1 MSEANDANQ
10 ENQLIEELEH
20 DVCDDE
26 LDDESDDED
35 GSDPLAPIFVLLFD
49 KLPEL
54 SVPLLERG
62 LAKFGKPQEPLV
74 VTDLVADGETPHAT
88 VQFDGH
94 YLLLIAYDEPASE
107 ENTKNPINCSNWTK
121 DDKKP
126 LRNHQTHMLCIY
138 MMGSDDPTEKIIA
151 CMRLAGAFLDVG
163 LLGYVDPAGW
173 NCMPAPRLRDA
184 LSTKARKQFREAVPL
199 GVFTG
204 FVKIFT
210 SETEIWFCTKGY
222 FRWGISDLAFY
233 GTIDQAQEVFN
244 MFEAL
249 FFYSLTSDKNII
261 AGNTAELGGGVL
273 LSFEELYEYEEVLQA
288 PLGTLVIKKINR
300 DKLH

>member
-1 MSEANDANQ
+1 MEEVKKAGEENEELLGEAAAD
-10 ENQLIEELEH
+10 IEE
-20 DVCDDE
+20 
-26 LDDESDDED
+26 ED
-35 GSDPLAPIFVLLFD
+35 GSDPLAPIFLLLFN

-54 SVPLLERG
+54 SAGLLERG
-62 LAKFGKPQEPLV
+62 LARFGKPEQALELI
-74 VTDLVADGETPHAT
+74 DLVSDGETPHVT

-94 YLLLIAYDEPASE
+94 YLLLIAYDEPGAD
-107 ENTKNPINCSNWTK
+107 ENTTNAINCSNWTK
-121 DDKKP
+121 EDKKP
-126 LRNHQTHMLCIY
+126 LRNHQAHMLCIY
-138 MMGSDDPTEKIIA
+138 MAGSDDATEKIIA
-151 CMRLAGAFLDVG
+151 CMRLAGAFLDAG
-163 LLGYVDPAGW
+163 LLGYVDPAAW
-173 NCMPAPRLRDA
+173 NCMPAPRLREA
-184 LSTKARKQFREAVPL
+184 LSAKARKQFRQAVPL

-233 GTIDQAQEVFN
+233 GTLAQAQEVFT

-249 FFYSLTSDKNII
+249 FFYSLSSEKQII
-261 AGNTAELGGGVL
+261 AGNTAELGGDVL

-300 DKLH
+300 DQLH